1 MSILSEFV
9 RYLGHSH
16 FAIKSIETGK
26 KGAQEQHFSAD
37 EISKAEDHIKQRNG
51 KRQLWINLQKMKSDS
66 GPSIGFSDIKSYNNL
81 YIDLDCIKSNGFK
94 NHAATEEERSEAI
107 SKLPILKQW
116 LVSHGLRCG
125 LELHT
130 GNGAGMVLPIPET
143 LAEPFFI
150 AKLATFL
157 GMLKAEIPNVDT
169 AMFDPPRVIGIPGTL
184 NTKQE
189 TDDRKNHMR
198 EVVGDIPDRIED
210 QALLDFINSL
220 VPDPKTLESYRAK
233 YNEPADIPHEAG
245 VGEEGQL
252 ETEPLSSDA
261 AERLQELFA
270 ADPIFQADLYTPAKL
285 GKRSEAEFHLCCRL
299 WEAGFSETE
308 IYAIMSSSPQSK
320 WAERPNDSY
329 RWDTIKK
336 AVAKAEASH
345 KEETKGPTVLDA
357 LAILMENE
365 AEAETGQHGKFDTW
379 EWRCKKPLI
388 KTALKSGSLS
398 IECEQK
404 FHKFLKKYEE
414 VLFNFNIVYS
424 DLYPLDHTPK
434 SKKEEFTEE
443 IKVKALDILKNGD
456 PIQYLVD
463 SCRRR
468 VLGADTAFKK
478 LACCVSVQ
486 NINQSTGLHPKM
498 SGESS
503 GGKTWTLGMFAHH
516 LPREMKIQG
525 SMSAKAGF
533 YHSDGDRVLRILDD
547 YKAGNEDLDTVIKQT
562 SSNFHEPYSHRTVA
576 NYEAKTLTI
585 GKEQTWAIT
594 SVDGSQDIQVLNRQ
608 LPINVDD
615 SVELTKEVNR
625 LNVERYGKG
634 EVSHPVDE
642 MVLVC
647 RCMFQ
652 ILRDEGYI
660 DVVIPFYDRIE
671 WLDISNRRNAPIFM
685 DLLIAHTGIYR
696 YQRQKD
702 SEGHYLATEDDFA
715 AARALFTDRDG
726 EELIKRLTARERDVI
741 MLLVSAGPEGLT
753 RDEIAEKLSIA
764 PSRVSQII
772 HGQKGAGGLMQKVQ
786 IVTDELSDSIKIEE
800 GHTRTAR
807 KTVFSLKDCDN
818 FVGFDGI
825 VRLKPAPAESDNACK
840 QAVSNPVSSST
851 DTSNDSVSIVS
862 KKENKKEER
871 DLSTIPFAE
880 NSVSHENVNL
890 TYNAHAMA
898 SDIENVAYMDALEDS
913 PREQSESEGIVP
925 DTDTGQ
931 EDTRDDLWA
940 RLELTVAQFEAEGRP
955 IVPYALAD
963 SLGIP
968 GKLKDVVSWLAAMG
982 YMTTNE
988 IDSVSHMQICKRCTS
1003 RKAVEAEA

>member
-1 MSILSEFV
+1 
-9 RYLGHSH
+9 
-16 FAIKSIETGK
+16 
-26 KGAQEQHFSAD
+26 
-37 EISKAEDHIKQRNG
+37 
-51 KRQLWINLQKMKSDS
+51 MKPDS

-220 VPDPKTLESYRAK
+220 EPDPKTLESYRAK

-245 VGEEGQL
+245 VAEEGQP

-261 AERLQELFA
+261 AERLQELFE
-270 ADPIFQADLYTPAKL
+270 ADPGFKADLYTPAKL

-299 WEAGFSETE
+299 WEAGFADTE

-320 WAERPNDSY
+320 WAERPNDGY
-329 RWDTIKK
+329 RWDIINK
-336 AVAKAEASH
+336 AIAKAEASH
-345 KEETKGPTVLDA
+345 KEELKGPTVLDA

-365 AEAETGQHGKFDTW
+365 AEAETGDHGKFDKW
-379 EWRCKKPLI
+379 GWRCEKPFI
-388 KTALKSGSLS
+388 QIALKSGSLS
-398 IECEQK
+398 REKEEE
-404 FHKFLKKYEE
+404 FHRFLKG
-414 VLFNFNIVYS
+414 YS
-424 DLYPLDHTPK
+424 DVLSHYGISYDNLYPIDHTPK
-434 SKKEEFTEE
+434 SDKEEFSDEV
-443 IKVKALDILKNGD
+443 KAKALDVLKNGD
-456 PIQYLVD
+456 PLQYLVD

-468 VLGADTAFKK
+468 VLGADTTFRK
-478 LACCVSVQ
+478 LACCISVQ

-503 GGKTWTLGMFAHH
+503 GGKTWTLNMFAHH
-516 LPREMKIQG
+516 LAREMKIQG

-533 YHSDGDRVLRILDD
+533 YHSDGDRVLRMLDD
-547 YKAGNEDLDTVIKQT
+547 YMAGNADLDTVIKQT
-562 SSNFHEPYSHRTVA
+562 SSNFHEPYAHRTVA
-576 NYEAKTLTI
+576 NHKPMTLFI
-585 GKEQTWAIT
+585 GSEQTWAIT

-615 SVELTKEVNR
+615 STELTREVND
-625 LNVERYGKG
+625 LTVERYGKG

-642 MVLVC
+642 DVLVC

-660 DVVIPFYDRIE
+660 DVKIPFHDRIE
-671 WLDISNRRNAPIFM
+671 WLDTSNRRNAPIFM

-702 SEGHYLATEDDFA
+702 AEGHYLATEDDFA

-726 EELIKRLTARERDVI
+726 EELIKRLTSRERDVI
-741 MLLVSAGPEGLT
+741 KLLVSAGPVGLT
-753 RDEIAEKLSIA
+753 RDEIAAKLGLA
-764 PSRVSQII
+764 PERISQII
-772 HGQKGAGGLMQKVQ
+772 HGQKGAGGLKQKVQ
-786 IVTDELSDSIKIEE
+786 IAETKLSDSIRLDEEKSRTVHKI
-800 GHTRTAR
+800 
-807 KTVFSLKDCDN
+807 VFSLKDCDN
-818 FVGFDGI
+818 FVGFDDI
-825 VRLKPAPAESDNACK
+825 VRLKPAPIEPDNACK
-840 QAVSNPVSSST
+840 Q
-851 DTSNDSVSIVS
+851 
-862 KKENKKEER
+862 
-871 DLSTIPFAE
+871 
-880 NSVSHENVNL
+880 
-890 TYNAHAMA
+890 
-898 SDIENVAYMDALEDS
+898 
-913 PREQSESEGIVP
+913 
-925 DTDTGQ
+925 
-931 EDTRDDLWA
+931 
-940 RLELTVAQFEAEGRP
+940 
-955 IVPYALAD
+955 
-963 SLGIP
+963 
-968 GKLKDVVSWLAAMG
+968 
-982 YMTTNE
+982 
-988 IDSVSHMQICKRCTS
+988 S
-1003 RKAVEAEA
+1003 RKQPDR